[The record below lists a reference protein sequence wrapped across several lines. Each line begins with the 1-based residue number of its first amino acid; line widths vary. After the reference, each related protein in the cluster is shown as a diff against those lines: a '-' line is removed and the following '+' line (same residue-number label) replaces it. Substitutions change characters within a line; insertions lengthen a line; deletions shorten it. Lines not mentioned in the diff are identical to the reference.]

1 MHAICSQTQK
11 YIHKNESKHSEMGP
25 VRQNP
30 IQGTDSYLFICVC
43 TSLCTTV
50 AHNTAQNRPDNF
62 PSCPPDNRHCSDDVH
77 LSERGAKL
85 CGVEPRAPP
94 IFGRAAITL
103 GIGPHSSFPIQL
115 KSKQYRRQSIGT
127 YIIRNILAIQLANIL
142 VIFSRSEYNI
152 LI

>member
-1 MHAICSQTQK
+1 MQYAVW
-11 YIHKNESKHSEMGP
+11 HKNTYTKMNLSTVKCAQWDKTQSIELI
-25 VRQNP
+25 V
-30 IQGTDSYLFICVC
+30 LFICVC
-43 TSLCTTV
+43 TSLCTIV